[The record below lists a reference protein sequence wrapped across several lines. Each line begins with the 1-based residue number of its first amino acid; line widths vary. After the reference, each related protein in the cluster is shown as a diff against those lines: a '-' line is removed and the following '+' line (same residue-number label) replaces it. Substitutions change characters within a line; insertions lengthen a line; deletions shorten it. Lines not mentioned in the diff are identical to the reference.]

1 MSTGDPGPGAPQLRA
16 GRRGRGALWTVAVGC
31 LVGAA
36 ALLAVSLWPAKQ
48 AELTETPQPSAE
60 QLAVQ
65 QIVTDWIEASERGDV
80 ETVRR
85 LTCANPTGTIERD
98 FNEYIT
104 DPNGYG
110 VERRTHIDG
119 FFRYAKTR
127 DGAQIDIMHRDVGLT
142 DEGRK
147 HAAVA
152 AGNVFGQTY
161 VLVNEGGQL
170 KVCGSA

>member
-1 MSTGDPGPGAPQLRA
+1 M
-16 GRRGRGALWTVAVGC
+16 
-31 LVGAA
+31 
-36 ALLAVSLWPAKQ
+36 SLWPAKR

-65 QIVTDWIEASERGDV
+65 QIVTDWIVAAERGDV

-85 LTCANPTGTIERD
+85 LTCANPTGTIARD

-142 DEGRK
+142 EEGRK
-147 HAAVA
+147 HAALA

-161 VLVNEGGQL
+161 VLVDEDGQL
-170 KVCGSA
+170 KVCGSG